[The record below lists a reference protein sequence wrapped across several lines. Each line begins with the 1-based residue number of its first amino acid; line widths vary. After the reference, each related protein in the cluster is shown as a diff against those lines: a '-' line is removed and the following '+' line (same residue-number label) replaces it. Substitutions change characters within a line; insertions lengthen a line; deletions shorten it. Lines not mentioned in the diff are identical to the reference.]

1 MTADVST
8 YVLEMSDQGRALPL
22 IRGRLAAV
30 HVRAAVPATVAH
42 VLRPVVVAVCVAAAA
57 AECVAAAVAAV
68 AEVAVADNRS
78 TIILQYCLI
87 HNFLQL

>member
-8 YVLEMSDQGRALPL
+8 YVLEMSDRGRALPL

-57 AECVAAAVAAV
+57 ECVAAAVAAV

>member
-8 YVLEMSDQGRALPL
+8 YVLEMSDRGRALPL

-57 AECVAAAVAAV
+57 AECVAAAVA
-68 AEVAVADNRS
+68 EVAVADNRS